1 MAQDTRAG
9 AAAAARRTATL
20 PTTIFALCLSQTYPN
35 PNLSLPLHI
44 TRGQYFYGLNNS
56 IVHGNVRAILDSVV
70 PGLSLS
76 PSRKFT
82 CVCRPC
88 SCVKL

>member
-1 MAQDTRAG
+1 MT
-9 AAAAARRTATL
+9 
-20 PTTIFALCLSQTYPN
+20 
-35 PNLSLPLHI
+35 HW
-44 TRGQYFYGLNNS
+44 QYFYGLNNS

-70 PGLSLS
+70 TGLYLS